1 MEPHS
6 RLGREVIF
14 SATLVETVR
23 AAELLQRGHLF
34 NERRARELMVGSG
47 LRVRS
52 SRPKRGG
59 REFLLL
65 SFWGL
70 QRCWILEAVASGLGL
85 FYPFCPE
92 QKARWPRGPHAW
104 PPLRPL
110 DPGQASE
117 RPARSRDSEVESAL
131 RWSRA
136 KGCSGAA
143 SERSL
148 GGRREQSDL
157 ALIRRPKKPFRSW
170 PSPERGILFFLSLSD
185 AAKAIVQALWFWHSR
200 ARESSMRE
208 ART

>member
-1 MEPHS
+1 MLDP
-6 RLGREVIF
+6 G
-14 SATLVETVR
+14 
-23 AAELLQRGHLF
+23 
-34 NERRARELMVGSG
+34 GSG
-47 LRVRS
+47 VLWGS
-52 SRPKRGG
+52 GS
-59 REFLLL
+59 FTLL
-65 SFWGL
+65 
-70 QRCWILEAVASGLGL
+70 
-85 FYPFCPE
+85 CPE

-110 DPGQASE
+110 DPGQASLE
-117 RPARSRDSEVESAL
+117 ISRMPEAESTL

-136 KGCSGAA
+136 KGCSGAV

-148 GGRREQSDL
+148 GGGRREQSDL